1 VQVFPVHVFVDLHQ
15 THVAIQPRVSKLGEF
30 VFQKTHN
37 RHVVSLQKTTDV
49 SGYKIY
55 KVKSTEKYN
64 MGGFGLITGLTVM
77 DGFIMTSGR
86 GITVNAT
93 D

>member
-1 VQVFPVHVFVDLHQ
+1 MHV
-15 THVAIQPRVSKLGEF
+15 TIQPRIPKLREF

-37 RHVVSLQKTTDV
+37 RHIVPLQKRTRQV
-49 SGYKIY
+49 ST
-55 KVKSTEKYN
+55 KVKSTKKN
-64 MGGFGLITGLTVM
+64 MGSVCLITGLTVT